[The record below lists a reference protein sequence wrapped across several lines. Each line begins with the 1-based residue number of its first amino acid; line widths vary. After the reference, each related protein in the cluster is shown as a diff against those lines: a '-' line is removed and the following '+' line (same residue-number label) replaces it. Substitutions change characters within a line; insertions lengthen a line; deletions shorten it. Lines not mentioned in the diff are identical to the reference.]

1 MSSFLS
7 HLECTHCHKTYN
19 ADELHTTCP
28 ACAKVLSARYD
39 LDAVRKNLTR
49 EDLLKRDWTLWR
61 WRELLPVRADANIV
75 TLGEGGTPLLHAR
88 NLGSAH
94 GFAHLYIKA
103 EGLNP
108 TGSFKARGMAVAV
121 SRAKELGVTKMAT
134 PSAGNAAG
142 ALAAYGAAAGMETYV
157 FMPRDAPDINKLES
171 EIVGAHVYLVNGLIS
186 DAGKIVKT
194 LAPSRDWFDVST
206 LKEPYRAEGKKTM
219 GLELAEQ
226 FHWKLPDAL
235 IYPTGGGTGIVGMW
249 KGFDELEQLGWIDG
263 KRPKMISV
271 QASGCAPIVKAFQQ
285 GKEHAEPWQNAQ
297 TIADGLR
304 VPAPFA
310 DYLILDTIR
319 ASGGTAVAVND
330 DEIRAALREWARRE
344 GMFVSPESA
353 ATLAAFKQL
362 IASGFLEPNARVV
375 LFDTG
380 TGLKYSHLVQQ
391 EFPVIEPTLQDW
403 AAVVRNDI

>member
-1 MSSFLS
+1 MPSFLT

-28 ACAKVLSARYD
+28 ACGKVLFARYD
-39 LDAVRKNLTR
+39 LDAVRQNLKR
-49 EDLLKRDWTLWR
+49 EDLLTRDARLWK
-61 WRELLPVRADANIV
+61 WRELLPVRDEANIV

-171 EIVGAHVYLVNGLIS
+171 EIVGAHVYLVNGLIG

-194 LAPSRDWFDVST
+194 LAPARGWFDVST

-226 FHWKLPDAL
+226 FAWQLPDAL

-249 KGFDELEQLGWIDG
+249 KAFDELERLGWIDG

-271 QASGCAPIVKAFQQ
+271 QASGCAPVVKAFR
-285 GKEHAEPWQNAQ
+285 EIRELTEMWENAQ

-310 DYLILDTIR
+310 DYLILETIR
-319 ASGGTAVAVND
+319 ASGGTAVAVSD
-330 DEIRAALREWARRE
+330 DEIRAAMREWARRE

-353 ATLAAFKQL
+353 ATLAALKQL
-362 IASGFLEPNARVV
+362 AASGFLEPSARVV

-380 TGLKYSHLVQQ
+380 TGLKYAHLVRA
-391 EFPVIEPTLQDW
+391 EFPILEPNVPDW
-403 AAVVRNDI
+403 NEQVK